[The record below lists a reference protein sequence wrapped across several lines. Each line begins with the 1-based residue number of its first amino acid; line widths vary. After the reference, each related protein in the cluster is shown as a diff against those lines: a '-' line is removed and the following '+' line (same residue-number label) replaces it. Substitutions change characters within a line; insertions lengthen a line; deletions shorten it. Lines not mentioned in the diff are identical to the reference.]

1 MAAQPAMREIGIQP
15 REPEQGHR
23 ELRRGDRKGKALHAG
38 AQNFSVPFGNGGDQ
52 VEGPGE
58 RERCGETTSGWD
70 SAFYQL

>member
-1 MAAQPAMREIGIQP
+1 MHARAQDSGM
-15 REPEQGHR
+15 
-23 ELRRGDRKGKALHAG
+23 
-38 AQNFSVPFGNGGDQ
+38 SFGNGGDQ